1 MQRPRSPEATGI
13 SRYPRDFWNLS
24 GGLERSDSNLKTT
37 DAARPVDRRAARIR
51 SRKDTGP
58 KRTSL
63 AVWSVATGIIDQA
76 SGTNRGLVKGSNF
89 FWTGCFPPKPPAR
102 SVLTQPDD
110 RRQAR
115 ERQEYVGNQGIAG
128 IARDVPTSLESA
140 PFTAISRDCGD
151 YGDYGDPKTCI
162 FRHLFSKLLAHGRKH
177 I

>member
-37 DAARPVDRRAARIR
+37 DAARPGDRRAARIR

-128 IARDVPTSLESA
+128 IARDRRHRRNLLLPI
-140 PFTAISRDCGD
+140 TAISRDC
-151 YGDYGDPKTCI
+151 GDYGDPKTCI
-162 FRHLFSKLLAHGRKH
+162 FRHVFNNL
-177 I
+177 